1 MSKDLYKITGDISIP
16 DNRKEEF
23 NRKVLEVLY
32 RGGIRKTETIYL
44 KGKPVTVVTRVQP
57 DAEGIAFF
65 NYSVFEKKEREMA
78 SFNLHTG
85 ELCVADCGFTE
96 YSLVISLVMSLQQA
110 YSASPCLLTCEGKP
124 VKISGYLAALET
136 LLGEETEPINGNNV
150 WEMLKCFHD
159 SPDCDDLG
167 GLEAWNTCYWSD
179 HEKEIKQ
186 LLISV
191 LWDQTSIPL
200 TDEVGNMSREE
211 ILKANLWQQGESL
224 FRIFKKHADDPV
236 LEPWFI
242 GLLQC
247 DLSGRKA
254 MSAKDGD
261 SGLIAALSLSLPA
274 QALVK
279 LYALSQD
286 ESFWTV
292 WDRLNVT
299 SYTEVIEE
307 EKTPEKPTEKPPENP
322 DSKPRS
328 FPLYP
333 VMRRESEDEFLEWW
347 DGNNLKL
354 SDQLKNHIVTW
365 KSSWQ
370 EISLPLEMDVEEE
383 LYDILDEMNHNWN
396 CRYADKS
403 FVEEFLAQK
412 EDISHQKLLM
422 VLRGFLSEGWE
433 YFPELTERQ
442 AVDWILKYARDSYD
456 SVLMSAYVSLMTNHG
471 QRLSVFGV

>member
-1 MSKDLYKITGDISIP
+1 
-16 DNRKEEF
+16 
-23 NRKVLEVLY
+23 
-32 RGGIRKTETIYL
+32 
-44 KGKPVTVVTRVQP
+44 
-57 DAEGIAFF
+57 
-65 NYSVFEKKEREMA
+65 
-78 SFNLHTG
+78 
-85 ELCVADCGFTE
+85 
-96 YSLVISLVMSLQQA
+96 
-110 YSASPCLLTCEGKP
+110 
-124 VKISGYLAALET
+124 
-136 LLGEETEPINGNNV
+136 
-150 WEMLKCFHD
+150 
-159 SPDCDDLG
+159 
-167 GLEAWNTCYWSD
+167 
-179 HEKEIKQ
+179 
-186 LLISV
+186 
-191 LWDQTSIPL
+191 
-200 TDEVGNMSREE
+200 
-211 ILKANLWQQGESL
+211 
-224 FRIFKKHADDPV
+224 
-236 LEPWFI
+236 
-242 GLLQC
+242 
-247 DLSGRKA
+247 
-254 MSAKDGD
+254 MSAEDGD

-286 ESFWTV
+286 ELFWTV
-292 WDRLNVT
+292 WDRLNVK
-299 SYTEVIEE
+299 SYTGVIEE

-383 LYDILDEMNHNWN
+383 LYDILDEMNHNWS

-422 VLRGFLSEGWE
+422 LLRGLLSEGWE

-456 SVLMSAYVSLMTNHG
+456 SVLTSAYVSLMTNHG